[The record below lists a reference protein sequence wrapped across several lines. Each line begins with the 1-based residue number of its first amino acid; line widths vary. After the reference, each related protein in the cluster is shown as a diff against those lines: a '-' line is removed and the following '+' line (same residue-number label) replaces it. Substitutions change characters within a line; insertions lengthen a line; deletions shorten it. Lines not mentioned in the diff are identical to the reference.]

1 MTASLKGNSD
11 GSGAIQVGGVN
22 AINISTSQIVSFA
35 NPLQT
40 LSLTGP
46 TITNLNLAAG
56 TTALAPLD
64 FVAGSL
70 LTTPVAG
77 AVEFDGNAFYTTN
90 DVTDGRG
97 YIPSVHYFRLTS
109 DGSAIGPA
117 IANFFG
123 ATSGMALDAGIFY
136 EFEATLY
143 FLKTTS
149 AGVVFTFTFSNGP
162 TNINAYYIYTD
173 GGVGTAF
180 SPRSAGLVKS
190 TATAS
195 ALPITSGLN
204 TGVNYQVKIN
214 AMFQANATTG
224 GTLNLQITSGSGTVT
239 PLTGSYY
246 QMTRL
251 PATNTGAFV

>member
-1 MTASLKGNSD
+1 MTASLKSNID
-11 GSGAIQVGGVN
+11 GSGAIQVNGVD
-22 AINISTSQIVSFA
+22 AINISTSQIVSFP
-35 NPLQT
+35 NSIVSNLI
-40 LSLTGP
+40 SP

-77 AVEFDGNAFYTTN
+77 AVEFDGNAFYTTD

-109 DGSAIGPA
+109 DITAFGPA
-117 IANFFG
+117 IANVFG
-123 ATSGMALDAGIFY
+123 PTSGMALDAGVFY

-143 FLKTTS
+143 LLKTTT

-162 TNINAYYIYTD
+162 TNINAYYVYTD
-173 GGVGTAF
+173 GGVGTSF
-180 SPRSAGLVKS
+180 NPRSAGLVKS

-195 ALPITSGLN
+195 ALPITQSLN
-204 TGVNYQVKIN
+204 TGVNYQFKIN

-246 QMTRL
+246 TITRL